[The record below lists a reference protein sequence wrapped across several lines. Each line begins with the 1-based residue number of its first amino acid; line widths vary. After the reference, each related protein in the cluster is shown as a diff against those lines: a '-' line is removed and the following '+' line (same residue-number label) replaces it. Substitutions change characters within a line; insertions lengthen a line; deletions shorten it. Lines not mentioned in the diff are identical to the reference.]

1 MMRFIKNHMASMEGI
16 ATWPL
21 ISLLIFFVFFVL
33 LFVYVMRMRKGYIDE
48 VASQP
53 LNDSKVPK
61 SALLLLLLASTSIG
75 VAQDTAVEV
84 VQAPFGTHFGLSDDV
99 WLVMLGSTALLLTA
113 MIVGAMSILKNLIE
127 HLAQVKARIQA
138 EQAAVV
144 GALFALT
151 DSAFWG
157 LVTANAFLMGFLLLI
172 MRNIRLVSK
181 ELKPKPAPA
190 PAKAA
195 AAPEAARAKAP
206 SVWARI
212 WQSLNAHASIEK
224 ERDILLDHAY
234 DGIQE
239 LDNRLPPW
247 WLYGF
252 YVSIVAGVIYLF
264 NFHIFGYSPLMDEAY
279 EIEMAEAQAATE
291 AYLASLALNVDERTV
306 EYVLEDSR
314 LSSGAG
320 LFNKHCKACHAA
332 DGGGGVGPNLTD
344 DYWLHGGQISDLFTT
359 IKYGIPAKGMKS
371 WKADLTPTEIQN
383 VATYILSLNGTT
395 PAAPKDAQGEFEEP
409 AQPAGTAED
418 ATASL

>member
-33 LFVYVMRMRKGYIDE
+33 LFFYVMRMRKAYIDE

-53 LNDSKVPK
+53 LNDGTVSK
-61 SALLLLLLASTSIG
+61 SALLVLLLSVGTLGI
-75 VAQDTAVEV
+75 AQDAAAERVA
-84 VQAPFGTHFGLSDDV
+84 APFGTHFGLSDDV

-113 MIVGAMSILKNLIE
+113 MIVGAMSIFKNLVE
-127 HLAQVKARIQA
+127 HLAHVKASARA

-144 GALFALT
+144 AGLFAIT

-157 LVTANAFLMGFLLLI
+157 LVTANLFLMGYLLLV
-172 MRNIRLVSK
+172 MRNIRLISK
-181 ELKPKPAPA
+181 ELKPKPAPVEV
-190 PAKAA
+190 AA
-195 AAPEAARAKAP
+195 AEAVEVEAKVKEP
-206 SVWARI
+206 SVWAKI
-212 WQSLNAHASIEK
+212 WQALNAHEAIEK
-224 ERDILLDHAY
+224 EEDILLDHAY
-234 DGIQE
+234 DGIHE

-314 LSSGAG
+314 LNNGAG

-344 DYWLHGGQISDLFTT
+344 NYWIHGGQISDLFTT
-359 IKYGIPAKGMKS
+359 IKYGVPAKGMKS

-395 PAAPKDAQGEFEEP
+395 PVAPKDAQGDFEEP
-409 AQPAGTAED
+409 AQPAGASD